1 MESVR
6 QLEGRWLARGI
17 LVAVLAG
24 FSAVTGAQTAGQVAP
39 PPADL
44 EPGVNTSATQPERS
58 ATETQWRES
67 HEAPTVRRGGGNPEK
82 RQGRDAGQPSSPEPA
97 AAQPKPAQTTTKP
110 ATAAGR
116 AAAASGTRQS
126 AGATS
131 ASQDAPAGDSLA
143 NRSVAGATRGTGV
156 TDAPPAAPS
165 AASDPSGNASTA
177 APSAA
182 AAGAAGTHSTVPKS
196 GATAAATGPAGK
208 AHDSLQLDTTQIT
221 GNRELPKVLYIVP
234 WKRSDLGDLVGK
246 PVNSLLDEVLTP
258 VDRDVFKRQNRYYDA
273 LKPDATKDGAGAAA
287 GADVKH

>member
-1 MESVR
+1 METVR

-17 LVAVLAG
+17 LVAAIAA
-24 FSAVTGAQTAGQVAP
+24 FSAVAGAQTGGQVAP

-58 ATETQWRES
+58 
-67 HEAPTVRRGGGNPEK
+67 GGNPEK
-82 RQGRDAGQPSSPEPA
+82 RQGRDAGQTSSPEPA
-97 AAQPKPAQTTTKP
+97 ATPAPQQTPVQTTAKP

-116 AAAASGTRQS
+116 TTGASGTRQGAGATS
-126 AGATS
+126 VSPGAGATNAARGAGATS
-131 ASQDAPAGDSLA
+131 A
-143 NRSVAGATRGTGV
+143 
-156 TDAPPAAPS
+156 PPAASSAPLASPS
-165 AASDPSGNASTA
+165 ALTGSSGNSSAAA
-177 APSAA
+177 APST
-182 AAGAAGTHSTVPKS
+182 AGAAGTPSTVPKS
-196 GATAAATGPAGK
+196 GATAASTAPAGK

-273 LKPDATKDGAGAAA
+273 LKPDAAKDGAGTAA